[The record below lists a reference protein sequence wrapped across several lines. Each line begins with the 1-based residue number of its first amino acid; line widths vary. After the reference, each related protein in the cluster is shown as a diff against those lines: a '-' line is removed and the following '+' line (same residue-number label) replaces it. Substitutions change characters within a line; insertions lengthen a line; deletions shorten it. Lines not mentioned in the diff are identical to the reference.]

1 MVRLIDRRSF
11 LAAGATAGVVTI
23 AGCGQDSGSTETE
36 NGDEETDGPD
46 TPGGTDDSID
56 GEEMTTEES
65 SGGDDGASFDLDL
78 TVDQLPDA
86 FESLT
91 IEFTGLSFFTMT
103 GSTITR
109 DSDPVQVD
117 LTDLAAS
124 GASTDL
130 METSVPADEYDSSTY
145 FIAVTDTTMSSD
157 DSEQTFRSEEDGE
170 VIAGFKKATEGL
182 EVGSGESITLTAQVS
197 VQDAFDYDWKF
208 NIGFSIDRES

>member
-11 LAAGATAGVVTI
+11 LAAGATAGAVTI
-23 AGCGQDSGSTETE
+23 AGCGQDSGSTET
-36 NGDEETDGPD
+36 GDDETDGPD
-46 TPGGTDDSID
+46 TPGGTDDSMD
-56 GEEMTTEES
+56 GEETTTEGS
-65 SGGDDGASFDLDL
+65 SGGGDGASFDVDL
-78 TVDQLPDA
+78 AVDQLPDA

-91 IEFTGLSFFTMT
+91 IEFTGIEFFTMT

-117 LTDLAAS
+117 LAELASS

-145 FIAVTDTTMSSD
+145 LIAVTETTMSSD

-170 VIAGFKKATEGL
+170 VTAGFKGATEGL
-182 EVGSGESITLTAQVS
+182 EVASGESITLTGQLS

-208 NIGFSIDRES
+208 QMEFSVDRES